1 MPEKEQ
7 DLGALWIK
15 TGAKGE
21 YMTGTI
27 EVNGEKIGVVCFT
40 NQHKKEAK
48 HPDWRI
54 LRARKQEEVPKSN
67 DLPVNE
73 DEINPE
79 DIPF

>member
-1 MPEKEQ
+1 MEREK

-27 EVNGEKIGVVCFT
+27 EINGEKINIVCFT

-54 LRARKQEEVPKSN
+54 LRSKPKEETV
-67 DLPVNE
+67 E
-73 DEINPE
+73 DNG
-79 DIPF
+79 PF